1 MIGLI
6 WLCIMAY
13 LVGSIPTGKI
23 IARYKGIDI
32 QRVGTGNIGA
42 SNAYKV
48 LGFRYGLLVLLGDLG
63 KAYLFIYIA
72 YLFDYQMAD
81 LMLIG
86 LCLLVGNTKSI
97 FLDFTG
103 GKGIATSL
111 GVFLATEPYVAFI
124 LLFFWLIALVQT
136 KLMEL
141 AGIAGLISIP
151 FTYYRLEYD
160 YSTVFISFIMC
171 LLILLRHKSNF
182 ALKHHNESQE
192 EPQMRSSR

>member
-1 MIGLI
+1 MSALI

-42 SNAYKV
+42 SNTYKV
-48 LGFRYGLLVLLGDLG
+48 LGFQYGLLVLIGDLG
-63 KAYLFIYIA
+63 KAYLFIYLA
-72 YLFDYQMAD
+72 YLFDYQTAD
-81 LMLIG
+81 LLLIG
-86 LCLLVGNTKSI
+86 LCLLLGNTKSI

-111 GVFLATEPYVAFI
+111 GVFLATEPYVALI
-124 LLFFWLIALVQT
+124 LLLFWLVALVQT

-151 FTYYRLEYD
+151 FTYYQLEYD
-160 YSTVFISFIMC
+160 SSTVFISFIMC

-182 ALKHHNESQE
+182 ALKDSNEPHK